1 MTIQTVAA
9 VRNGMEAFQDGMII
23 KEAFVLFY
31 LCVIVALVLAN
42 LNLEYRMNY
51 LLRVAFL
58 SVGSTLFCL
67 RLMVSRVVKYWLPE
81 PLLDQI
87 QKGHRFLKATFSTP
101 DSSLNFDSSVLTS
114 MGEGEDGDVVYK
126 AACATSDD
134 IALMLDAIMDPD
146 RGKMFK
152 DVAEKALVINAL
164 DLLYTSL
171 IVYTL

>member
-1 MTIQTVAA
+1 MTLQTVAA

-81 PLLDQI
+81 PLLNQI
-87 QKGHRFLKATFSTP
+87 KKGHKYLKDTFSTP
-101 DSSLNFDSSVLTS
+101 DTSLTFDSSVLTS
-114 MGEGEDGDVVYK
+114 GEGDDGDVIYK
-126 AACATSDD
+126 AATATSDD

-146 RGKMFK
+146 RGKLFK
-152 DVAEKALVINAL
+152 DIAEKALVMTPVDYRIE
-164 DLLYTSL
+164 LY
-171 IVYTL
+171 

>member
-67 RLMVSRVVKYWLPE
+67 RLMVSRVAKYWLPR
-81 PLLDQI
+81 PLLEQI
-87 QKGHRFLKATFSTP
+87 HKGHKFLKDTFSAP

-114 MGEGEDGDVVYK
+114 FGEGEDGDVMYK
-126 AACATSDD
+126 PGVATSDD

-152 DVAEKALVINAL
+152 EIAEKALVMTPL
-164 DLLYTSL
+164 
-171 IVYTL
+171 

>member
-1 MTIQTVAA
+1 MVFHVLITIQTVAA

-31 LCVIVALVLAN
+31 LCVMVALVLAN

-67 RLMVSRVVKYWLPE
+67 RLMLSRVVKYWLPE
-81 PLLDQI
+81 ALLDQI
-87 QKGHRFLKATFSTP
+87 KKGHRFLKDTFSTP

-114 MGEGEDGDVVYK
+114 MNECDDGDAMCK
-126 AACATSDD
+126 PATATSDD

-152 DVAEKALVINAL
+152 DVAEKALVSNNSTPIYL
-164 DLLYTSL
+164 
-171 IVYTL
+171 